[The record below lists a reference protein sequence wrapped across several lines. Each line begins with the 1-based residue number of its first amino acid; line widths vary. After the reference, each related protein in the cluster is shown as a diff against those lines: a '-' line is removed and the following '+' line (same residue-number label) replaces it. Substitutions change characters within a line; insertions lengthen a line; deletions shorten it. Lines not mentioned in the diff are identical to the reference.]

1 MPEYQFLRS
10 PRPLTSTSMTSSPN
24 LQILF
29 HGTMMSLP
37 PLKIEVIPHCPGTT
51 IASTFPQVTVLIITS
66 HMQPSRLP
74 SQRLTTSF
82 WRKSVYR
89 SLIIMPPVGDH
100 VIFHCMQINLFSCLR
115 QYNQSAMCHK
125 ESALHIL
132 LHCST
137 VNRQYGP
144 VFLRPAAMQ
153 KRKAVLLCGS
163 RILLRCPYGR
173 GEPWRK
179 HTGHILRLCIKAAAP
194 GILCKTRC
202 ILILFS
208 KASI

>member
-1 MPEYQFLRS
+1 MPRYDNS
-10 PRPLTSTSMTSSPN
+10 
-24 LQILF
+24 F
-29 HGTMMSLP
+29 HLSAGNVYYYIAYAAQP
-37 PLKIEVIPHCPGTT
+37 FAVAKINYLC
-51 IASTFPQVTVLIITS
+51 
-66 HMQPSRLP
+66 LP
-74 SQRLTTSF
+74 SA
-82 WRKSVYR
+82 
-89 SLIIMPPVGDH
+89 II
-100 VIFHCMQINLFSCLR
+100 IFYCMQINLFSCLR

-144 VFLRPAAMQ
+144 VFLRTAAMQ
-153 KRKAVLLCGS
+153 KRKAVLLCGL
-163 RILLRCPYGR
+163 RILLRCPYSR